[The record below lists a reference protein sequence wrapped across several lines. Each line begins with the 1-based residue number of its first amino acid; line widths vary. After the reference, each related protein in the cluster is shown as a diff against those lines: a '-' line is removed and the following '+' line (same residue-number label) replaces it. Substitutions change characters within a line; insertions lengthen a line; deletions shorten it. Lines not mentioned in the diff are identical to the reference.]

1 MRNNRNN
8 MKKVIA
14 RSLLYVATLC
24 GMMFIGACGGGDDG
38 EDGPVVNTDILT
50 VESGNITIGG
60 DELTAT
66 IKITANCH
74 WTIQKQS
81 GTDGDW
87 LTVNPSEG
95 TGNATI
101 TVTANSVNPS
111 STDSRKITLL
121 LKSDGGISRS
131 VIVTQTIA
139 SETLSVSPETLSFDW
154 QVGTKEFVITS
165 NTSWSIT
172 GKQDWFTLS
181 TYTGKGSQTIQVTV
195 QENPSETEAR
205 TPATL
210 VITTVSG
217 ESRRYLSINQE
228 AHNTSLSVSTQAIN
242 AIAQTD
248 TYELLLTGDAT
259 WTASISESWAT
270 LDQIN
275 GKGGATLHI
284 TCEDNTTK
292 TARTAIV
299 SINSA
304 RNNYSVTVTQA
315 AGTIPTVSA
324 VQVTNRTK
332 DGVTL
337 QSSFTSDFPVS
348 RCGFCYGTTMN
359 PTIDGNNLSQDA
371 QGAKTSNF
379 TQLLTGLEAGVTYY
393 ARAYA
398 INDVGVAYSENQ
410 SFTTTAQIP
419 GEDDNNMPNAAKK
432 R

>member
-1 MRNNRNN
+1 M

-14 RSLLYVATLC
+14 RSLLYVTALC
-24 GMMFIGACGGGDDG
+24 GMMFMGACSGGDDG
-38 EDGPVVNTDILT
+38 EDGPVVNTDILN
-50 VESGNITIGG
+50 VSSSNITIGG
-60 DELTAT
+60 NELTGT
-66 IKITANCH
+66 ITITANCH
-74 WTIQKQS
+74 WTIQKQV

-87 LTVNPSEG
+87 LVINPSEG
-95 TGNATI
+95 NGNASV

-111 STDSRKITLL
+111 STDSRKITLV
-121 LKSDGGISRS
+121 LKSDGGIQKSI
-131 VIVTQTIA
+131 IVTQTIA

-154 QVGTKEFVITS
+154 QAGTKEFTITS
-165 NTSWSIT
+165 NASWTIT

-181 TYTGKGSQTIQVTV
+181 AYSGKGPQPTTIQVTV
-195 QENPSETEAR
+195 QENTSENETR

-217 ESRRYLSINQE
+217 ESRRYVSINQDY
-228 AHNTSLSVSTQAIN
+228 HHTVINVSPTAID
-242 AIAQTD
+242 ASAQSSSYT
-248 TYELLLTGDAT
+248 LQLTGDAS
-259 WTASISESWAT
+259 WTATSNESWAT
-270 LDQIN
+270 LDQIS
-275 GKGGATLHI
+275 GKGAATLKI
-284 TCEDNTTK
+284 TCEDNTDK
-292 TARTAIV
+292 APRPAII

-324 VQVTNRTK
+324 VQVTNQTK
-332 DGVTL
+332 EGVTL
-337 QSSFTSDFPVS
+337 NSSFTSDFPVTK
-348 RCGFCYGTTMN
+348 CGFCYGTTIN

-371 QGAKTSNF
+371 QGAKTGTF
-379 TQLLTGLEAGVTYY
+379 TQPLTNLEAGVTYY

-398 INDVGVAYSENQ
+398 INDVGVAYSENI